1 VAAFDGFGREICT
14 QKSAGIQFQNLVAAR
29 RKVQETFAFDFADAL
44 ELDEWEFAC
53 RIFQKRHLLAHKMG
67 VIDDEYI
74 KKANDPGAKAGRK
87 ISVTSPEVES
97 AIAIVD
103 TMARRLFDG
112 VLRAK
117 PDDRG

>member
-1 VAAFDGFGREICT
+1 
-14 QKSAGIQFQNLVAAR
+14 
-29 RKVQETFAFDFADAL
+29 
-44 ELDEWEFAC
+44 
-53 RIFQKRHLLAHKMG
+53 MG